1 MQLIFFVNSR
11 FPLTPKGFVWHA
23 VDSSVNSRFPFTPTL
38 KQLRRHSMC
47 YRMCYIGCVDIAIA
61 IVVRVIVIIVTMVAH
76 KYTTIQVK
84 SNFFLRGVGKGH
96 TFQPN

>member
-1 MQLIFFVNSR
+1 
-11 FPLTPKGFVWHA
+11 
-23 VDSSVNSRFPFTPTL
+23 
-38 KQLRRHSMC
+38 MC